1 MPLLPSD
8 SCSNLAA
15 LLGAGRILAQE
26 PADANSS
33 GFWDA
38 TTKSRF
44 TDTALRLSRSRTFQL
59 RVILLMRDVGSE
71 AGDAEGCTGSVAT
84 CASGSCLFRG
94 HACLLDT
101 HRRLSAICGICKV
114 VRANLVSKITSSL
127 TQQDINVPAPLP
139 WRFSSGL
146 TVIR

>member
-1 MPLLPSD
+1 M
-8 SCSNLAA
+8 
-15 LLGAGRILAQE
+15 
-26 PADANSS
+26 
-33 GFWDA
+33 
-38 TTKSRF
+38 
-44 TDTALRLSRSRTFQL
+44 
-59 RVILLMRDVGSE
+59 RVWL
-71 AGDAEGCTGSVAT
+71 
-84 CASGSCLFRG
+84 CLFRG

-146 TVIR
+146 TVIRLAYVTIAYHCLPSLLLCPPRCLCY